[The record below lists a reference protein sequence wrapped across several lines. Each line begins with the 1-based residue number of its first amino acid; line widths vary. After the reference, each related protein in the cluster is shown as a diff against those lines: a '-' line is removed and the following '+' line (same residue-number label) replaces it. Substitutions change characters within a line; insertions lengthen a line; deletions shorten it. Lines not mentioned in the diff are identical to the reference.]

1 MLNYNT
7 YQIRVDENS
16 TVVILNYNPKPSN
29 DLMNEIDDALS
40 DNIKNLYIFIDMGVT
55 DCVVDMNVDLFFRN
69 IIKCVESEMDSFE
82 KIQLIYDSEQ
92 FKNKVEKE
100 MISYLLK
107 YLTDESPR
115 FFTTNAGIG
124 ENIFKFDYFK
134 RIDETSS
141 TCRKLF
147 LRYIYD
153 DDYKN
158 SFITWIVSYSDSD
171 IGNGS
176 VSNRINKNTIVETKV
191 ASNKKFEEK
200 GTDVKEQGVECA

>member
-1 MLNYNT
+1 
-7 YQIRVDENS
+7 
-16 TVVILNYNPKPSN
+16 
-29 DLMNEIDDALS
+29 
-40 DNIKNLYIFIDMGVT
+40 
-55 DCVVDMNVDLFFRN
+55 
-69 IIKCVESEMDSFE
+69 
-82 KIQLIYDSEQ
+82 
-92 FKNKVEKE
+92 
-100 MISYLLK
+100 LLK

-147 LRYIYD
+147 LRYVYD

-171 IGNGS
+171 ISNGS

>member
-69 IIKCVESEMDSFE
+69 IIKCIESEIDSFE

-124 ENIFKFDYFK
+124 ENIFKFNYFK

-171 IGNGS
+171 ISNGS
-176 VSNRINKNTIVETKV
+176 VSNRINKNTVVETKV
-191 ASNKKFEEK
+191 ASNKKIEEK

>member
-29 DLMNEIDDALS
+29 DLMNEINDALS

-69 IIKCVESEMDSFE
+69 IIKCIESEIDSFE

-124 ENIFKFDYFK
+124 ENIFKFNYFK

-147 LRYIYD
+147 LSYVYD

-171 IGNGS
+171 ISNGS

>member
-1 MLNYNT
+1 
-7 YQIRVDENS
+7 
-16 TVVILNYNPKPSN
+16 
-29 DLMNEIDDALS
+29 
-40 DNIKNLYIFIDMGVT
+40 
-55 DCVVDMNVDLFFRN
+55 
-69 IIKCVESEMDSFE
+69 
-82 KIQLIYDSEQ
+82 
-92 FKNKVEKE
+92 

-115 FFTTNAGIG
+115 FFTSNAGLG
-124 ENIFKFDYFK
+124 ENIFKFNYFK
-134 RIDETSS
+134 RNDETSS

-171 IGNGS
+171 ISNGS
-176 VSNRINKNTIVETKV
+176 VANRINKNTVVETKV